1 MTNVQGKSPP
11 RAPQMC
17 DFFLWQALSA
27 NTHFDGFLMMREC
40 DADEERRRYE
50 ECTAAADECF
60 PEGTGKAG
68 AHLKG
73 IFMQQICELHTCD
86 HDIGSQSTSFLVG
99 GGSGR
104 AGGNSGGS
112 LGNIAM
118 NVVGGMALF
127 IVVGIYI
134 STYVQGRN
142 ARVRSDLRRIPGR
155 DRGRGGGVAVEL
167 IRLQQRCMRWAWRK
181 TSVVKKD

>member
-1 MTNVQGKSPP
+1 
-11 RAPQMC
+11 MC

-86 HDIGSQSTSFLVG
+86 HDIVSQSTSFLVG
-99 GGSGR
+99 GGSGLGAPALGITAAALAFGCGGG
-104 AGGNSGGS
+104 AGGGS
-112 LGNIAM
+112 ASRISFIRIAR
-118 NVVGGMALF
+118 
-127 IVVGIYI
+127 
-134 STYVQGRN
+134 T
-142 ARVRSDLRRIPGR
+142 
-155 DRGRGGGVAVEL
+155 
-167 IRLQQRCMRWAWRK
+167 
-181 TSVVKKD
+181 